1 MLNKIKWWGPFVM
14 VRNLLAIFFFSLS
27 LWAGNTFA
35 APKCFTFAA
44 DSTYYKLRHAGD
56 VLKQI
61 LEAEN
66 ICANILFVPSRRAEE
81 MMRRGMVDGEFGR
94 ISSYQE
100 TVTNKIIKVPTPIY
114 STSGVLISHAPIT
127 SQNMSVAMMRG
138 WVWARRV
145 AQKRGFTNLVPV
157 DKGVS
162 LMDLYNQKRV
172 QAILLMQPMIS
183 MMQLSSEPY
192 QQKVANLDFHL
203 WLHKSNQPYLDKI
216 EDVIH
221 QFRKGGGIFIR

>member
-1 MLNKIKWWGPFVM
+1 M
-14 VRNLLAIFFFSLS
+14 VRNLLAILFFSLS
-27 LWAGNTFA
+27 LWAGNTVA

-44 DSTYYKLRHAGD
+44 DSTYHKLRHAGD

-61 LEAEN
+61 LKSEN

-81 MMRRGMVDGEFGR
+81 MMKRGMVDGEFGR
-94 ISSYQE
+94 ISYYQE

-114 STSGVLISHAPIT
+114 TTSGVLISHAPIT

-145 AQKRGFTNLVPV
+145 SQKIGFTNLVPV

-192 QQKVANLDFHL
+192 QQKVASLDFHL
-203 WLHKSNQPYLDKI
+203 WLHNKNKHHLDKI
-216 EDVIH
+216 EAIIH
-221 QFRKGGGIFIR
+221 RFVEEGGVFVREDMNEAS